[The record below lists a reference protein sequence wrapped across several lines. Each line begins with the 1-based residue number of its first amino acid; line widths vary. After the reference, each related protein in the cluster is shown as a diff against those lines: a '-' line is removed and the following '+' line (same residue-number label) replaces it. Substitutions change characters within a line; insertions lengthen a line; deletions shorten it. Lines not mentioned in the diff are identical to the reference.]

1 MVREVARLLL
11 SALQGQPFTVDGQS
25 PLNRPEIVQYLQTL
39 YGEGWRERE
48 RGGGGG
54 ERKGGG
60 GEKGRGGER
69 EKEGEER
76 EREGEGERK
85 GGGERREGV
94 GERKGREG

>member
-39 YGEGWRERE
+39 YGEGWREKGGG
-48 RGGGGG
+48 GGGGG

-60 GEKGRGGER
+60 GE
-69 EKEGEER
+69 
-76 EREGEGERK
+76 RK
-85 GGGERREGV
+85 GGRRERGGRDE
-94 GERKGREG
+94 GEKGREG